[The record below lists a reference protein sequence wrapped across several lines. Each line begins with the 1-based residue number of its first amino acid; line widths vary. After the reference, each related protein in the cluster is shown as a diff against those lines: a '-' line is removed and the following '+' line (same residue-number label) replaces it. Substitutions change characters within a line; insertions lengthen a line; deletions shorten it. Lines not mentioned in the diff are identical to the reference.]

1 MDKINNNFNNIKI
14 NTFILHS
21 IKSKAPANEGLSSR
35 RLYYILFNLIIRRL
49 ITRRRRLYFS
59 IFFYFFLFFPS
70 EVLDGEDP
78 TPLTN
83 PIPKL

>member
-1 MDKINNNFNNIKI
+1 MDKINSNNINIMI

-21 IKSKAPANEGLSSR
+21 TKSKTPANEGFPVA

-70 EVLDGEDP
+70 EVLDGEEP
-78 TPLTN
+78 TPRTR